1 MNAGYVNM
9 ATASVNERITGT
21 VGIAAVIVFVAAM
34 LAAVIT
40 KGDFDFGNGK
50 IDDLISEQVYVVGC
64 VIAGILGAAFGLLIT
79 YKKAESK
86 VFIGKVRGLLII
98 LSGAALVL
106 IGLTEGA
113 SWSVYLFIALVI
125 LSAASDIFYNWVAE
139 QKMLMVISLMLAL
152 FITVTGI
159 LSQTGDNYIMGFAF
173 ALFAAAWVLL
183 LAVMR
188 FAPVVGTEPEKAKK
202 GPKAKDKK
210 ETKKN
215 APAPRPYPANKE
227 PARAP
232 KKAATEK
239 VVYTENNKKIEK
251 PKKEEPKKE
260 EPAAEPKAK
269 EEPPK
274 LKVMSSREA
283 AAAREAR
290 MKEELV
296 AEPEPEPKREE
307 PVPEP
312 EPPAAEFV
320 AETEADEE
328 VEEEYFDDFEIAE
341 DTPDALLRRATWNKG
356 LRCRRDYGED
366 KIPIAF
372 VKAKVAVYVLPGAG
386 DTSADEKLIAAG
398 WKVLRYLESDITD
411 GKEQA
416 EEINKVVKENLR
428 AERAAKKKKSKK

>member
-1 MNAGYVNM
+1 M